1 MSYPN
6 SNIDNKILEEK
17 QDKKKQTIIFDE
29 VTTTNKNN
37 NLAPDCIS
45 YGTVYSLMTLLKG
58 IEKLLRLKIDFDTGD
73 LGSIRSNNEA
83 IFQKKLTIE
92 FSFINQFTTDNLEL
106 LASNKLTDEKLLKEL
121 DQALILR
128 FRKIIIIKYQD
139 GLDGNDINLLIK
151 KELDKYIPKIN
162 KSFEVYKQY
171 ILETLTFTVDID

>member
-1 MSYPN
+1 MS
-6 SNIDNKILEEK
+6 KEE
-17 QDKKKQTIIFDE
+17 KKQTIIFDE
-29 VTTTNKNN
+29 VVTTKKTN
-37 NLAPDCIS
+37 NLSPECIS

-83 IFQKKLTIE
+83 ILQKKLTIE
-92 FSFINQFTTDNLEL
+92 FSFINQLTTDNLEL
-106 LASNKLTDEKLLKEL
+106 LISNKLTDEKLLNEINK
-121 DQALILR
+121 ALILR
-128 FRKIIIIKYQD
+128 FKKTVTIKYQD
-139 GLDGNDINLLIK
+139 GLAGNDINLLIK